1 MYIYLCVCVCVN
13 THTHLHTQTHIRI
26 HTFMHIQHS
35 SVYNIAWYDRWLEGE
50 EVAKGKNGKK
60 AEEVKGE
67 RCSLY
72 PFILS
77 VSLHI
82 HCYYN
87 FSTLNPRP

>member
-1 MYIYLCVCVCVN
+1 MN
-13 THTHLHTQTHIRI
+13 ADSIRVRAI
-26 HTFMHIQHS
+26 WM
-35 SVYNIAWYDRWLEGE
+35 NGKRKMREWYDRWLEGE
-50 EVAKGKNGKK
+50 EVTKGENGKK

-82 HCYYN
+82 HYYYN